1 MTPLHFAKGPLVGEK
16 LQRPEALVG
25 VESLGMRFAK
35 RNTLNSFEMRLGSV
49 TLDCASGR
57 VYDDTGTEL
66 DLRHQ
71 SREVL
76 SFLAET
82 PGCTV
87 TRDALIE
94 RIWSGRAVS
103 PDSVAQ
109 CIAEIRRVI
118 GDANKTIVE
127 TVPREGYRLVP
138 TRQDAPRRRSTAEPP
153 VIAVLPFDDLSAA
166 PHKGFLSDAVSEN
179 IITALARNP
188 QMTVI
193 SRKSAAQFRETD
205 LGIAEIASRLGAD
218 FVVEGS
224 QQYDGKRLRI
234 TVQLIDGVTEAHI
247 WAEEM
252 DVPLADLLETN
263 SRISARIANAVGFS
277 VVDMAE
283 AKMSAGDVNALMIT
297 NAAQSRIMRNFNR
310 ENLLINL
317 QEQEAAIRD
326 YPDSAWGYLG
336 QALALRNGLR
346 HGWIEGDE
354 VAARERME
362 RLARKA
368 VELDPNNFMAY
379 LALGRVMLFNRE
391 VPAAIGA
398 FRRGAELNPSS
409 SLVLVG
415 LADALVFL
423 GETGQALDVIAQAER
438 IDPLYGFSVV
448 WTKAWALWQ
457 AGECQTA
464 LEEFLGCPSMPVAAY
479 KDLAAIHHCL
489 GNKQKAADAIRAYL
503 AQNPTYTL
511 ARIRADHNGMWT
523 APGALARWLAVME
536 AVGVPPE

>member
-1 MTPLHFAKGPLVGEK
+1 
-16 LQRPEALVG
+16 
-25 VESLGMRFAK
+25 MRFAK
-35 RNTLNSFEMRLGSV
+35 RNTLNSFEMRLGTA

-57 VYDDTGTEL
+57 VFEDAGGEL
-66 DLRHQ
+66 NLRHQ

-76 SFLAET
+76 SVLAET
-82 PGCTV
+82 PGRTV

-94 RIWSGRAVS
+94 RIWSGKVVS
-103 PDSVAQ
+103 PDSLAQ

-118 GDANKTIVE
+118 GDVKKTIVE

-138 TRQDAPRRRSTAEPP
+138 TRQGAPRSRSSAEPP

-193 SRKSAAQFRETD
+193 SRKSGAQFRETD
-205 LGIAEIASRLGAD
+205 LGIAEIASKLGAD

-224 QQYDGKRLRI
+224 QQYNGERLRI

-247 WAEEM
+247 WAEER

-263 SRISARIANAVGFS
+263 SRISARIANAIGFS
-277 VVDMAE
+277 VVDTAE
-283 AKMSAGDVNALMIT
+283 AKMSAGDVNALMIA
-297 NAAQSRIMRNFNR
+297 NAAQSRVMRNFNR

-317 QEQEAAIRD
+317 QEQEVAIRD

-354 VAARERME
+354 AAARARMQG
-362 RLARKA
+362 LARKA

-379 LALGRVMLFNRE
+379 LALGRVMLFNRD
-391 VPAAIGA
+391 VSAAIGA

-409 SLVLVG
+409 SLILVG
-415 LADALVFL
+415 LADALVFV
-423 GETGQALDVIAQAER
+423 GETDEALDVIAQAER
-438 IDPLYGFSVV
+438 IDPLYGFSVA

-457 AGECQTA
+457 AGECVAA
-464 LEEFLGCPSMPVAAY
+464 LDTFLDCPSMPVAAY

-489 GNKQKAADAIRAYL
+489 GNEEKAIDAIAAYL
-503 AQNPTYTL
+503 AQNSTYTL
-511 ARIRADHNGMWT
+511 ARIKAEHTGMWT
-523 APGALARWLAVME
+523 ASGALDRWLSVME
-536 AVGVPPE
+536 AVGVPPG